1 MSSMAFTERR
11 WELPSVDR
19 MFSVSFAVLITF
31 FGLQGKAEDLE
42 SGLKEALRSLQ
53 SAQSMPAPECRTTLN
68 RVLPVSYIEIAPDG
82 KLISRAEVVGPQSA
96 VCSGKASTIEDERIH
111 LFRDETGLNRT
122 AVVTYRTK
130 QSGDA
135 TYSQNLYVFSK
146 GSAWLPLAGREMP
159 VTANNQVSITIDAK
173 ALEATLDIGPKADL
187 DQLHKWVE
195 LSQWASVPSPPGS
208 DEEGQKEKARLN
220 MMPPDY
226 IRITRTGNFMTR
238 DEALGGGVDQGDVQ
252 TITYDNVR
260 IAILSDVALVTY
272 RSTYKS
278 PARTQYN
285 LLMRVFTKRR
295 GTWEEIAGQ
304 GFPIPRPP
312 Q

>member
-1 MSSMAFTERR
+1 
-11 WELPSVDR
+11 
-19 MFSVSFAVLITF
+19 MFSISFALLITV
-31 FGLQGKAEDLE
+31 FGSQSNAKDLE
-42 SGLKEALRSLQ
+42 PDLKEALRSLQ
-53 SAQSMPAPECRTTLN
+53 AAESMPSPDCRTTLN
-68 RVLPVSYIEIAPDG
+68 RVLPAGYIEIAPDG
-82 KLISRAEVVGPQSA
+82 KIISRTDVVGPQSTL
-96 VCSGKASTIEDERIH
+96 CSGRASTIEDERIH

-130 QSGDA
+130 QRDGA

-146 GSAWLPLAGREMP
+146 RSAWVPLVGREMP
-159 VTANNQVSITIDAK
+159 VTTNNQLSITIDPK
-173 ALEATLDIGPKADL
+173 AQEATLDIGSGADV

-195 LSQWASVPSPPGS
+195 LSQWASVPSAPGS
-208 DEEGQKEKARLN
+208 DEERQKEKARLS
-220 MMPPDY
+220 MMPSDY

-260 IAILSDVALVTY
+260 IAILSDIAIVTY

-278 PARTQYN
+278 SARTQYN
-285 LLMRVFTKRR
+285 LLMRVFALRH